1 VIGQESTTTKHI
13 KIIMNSFSNV
23 PKIDPKK
30 FKFVPRKVADPMNKE
45 KVAKK
50 VLLMPQTHNRIHKLA
65 CSKGISFSSALE
77 LMLDTE
83 EAKTLAPAQ
92 VNDWIKNVQ
101 APKEQGYA
109 SYHIF
114 TKPQTRRQA
123 NGNTKGISRKT

>member
-1 VIGQESTTTKHI
+1 
-13 KIIMNSFSNV
+13 MNSFSNI

-30 FKFVPRKVADPMNKE
+30 FKFVPRKAADPMNKE
-45 KVAKK
+45 KVSKK
-50 VLLMPQTHNRIHKLA
+50 VFLMPQTHNRIHKLA

-101 APKEQGYA
+101 AIKEQGYA

>member
-1 VIGQESTTTKHI
+1 
-13 KIIMNSFSNV
+13 MNSFSNV
-23 PKIDPKK
+23 PKIDPNK
-30 FKFVPRKVADPMNKE
+30 FKFVPRRVVDPINKE
-45 KVAKK
+45 KIGKK
-50 VLLMPQTHNRIHKLA
+50 VMLLPETHRRIHKLA
-65 CSKGISFSSALE
+65 CSRGISFSSALE

-83 EAKTLAPAQ
+83 EAKTLAPYQ

-123 NGNTKGISRKT
+123 NGNTKGIPRKT

>member
-30 FKFVPRKVADPMNKE
+30 YRFVPSRVADPMNKE

>member
-30 FKFVPRKVADPMNKE
+30 YRFVPSRVADPKNKE

>member
-1 VIGQESTTTKHI
+1 MTTKHI
-13 KIIMNSFSNV
+13 KITMNSFSNV
-23 PKIDPKK
+23 PKIDPNK
-30 FKFVPRKVADPMNKE
+30 FKFVPSRVADPINKE
-45 KVAKK
+45 KIGKK
-50 VLLMPQTHNRIHKLA
+50 VMLLPETHRRIHKLA

-83 EAKTLAPAQ
+83 EAKTLAPSQ
-92 VNDWIKNVQ
+92 LNDWIKNVQ

-123 NGNTKGISRKT
+123 NDNTKGIPRKT

>member
-1 VIGQESTTTKHI
+1 MIGQESTTTKHI

-30 FKFVPRKVADPMNKE
+30 YRFVPSRVADPMNKE

-101 APKEQGYA
+101 ATKEQGYA

>member
-1 VIGQESTTTKHI
+1 MIGQESTTTKHI

-30 FKFVPRKVADPMNKE
+30 YRFVPRMVADPINKE

-65 CSKGISFSSALE
+65 CSRGISFSKALE

-83 EAKTLAPAQ
+83 EARKLAPVE
-92 VNDWIKNVQ
+92 VNTWIKKVQ
-101 APKEQGYA
+101 EPKEQGYA
-109 SYHIF
+109 SYNIY
-114 TKPQTRRQA
+114 TKPKTKRQA
-123 NGNTKGISRKT
+123 NGNTKRIPKKI

>member
-13 KIIMNSFSNV
+13 RIIMNSFSNV

-30 FKFVPRKVADPMNKE
+30 FKFVPRKVTDPMNKE
-45 KVAKK
+45 KVSKK

>member
-1 VIGQESTTTKHI
+1 MTTKHI
-13 KIIMNSFSNV
+13 KITMNSFSNV

-30 FKFVPRKVADPMNKE
+30 FRFVPRAVADPINKE
-45 KVAKK
+45 KIGKK
-50 VLLMPQTHNRIHKLA
+50 VMLRPETHRRIHKLA
-65 CSKGISFSSALE
+65 CSRGISFSSALE

-83 EAKTLAPAQ
+83 EAKTLAPTQ

-101 APKEQGYA
+101 EPKEQGYA

-123 NGNTKGISRKT
+123 NGNTKGIPRKT